1 MVSFIS
7 AAFVVVKLQI
17 YKSFCG
23 NAASIKWPLLVEVS
37 GPFLPK
43 KWGKFAEILTKGRSL
58 IRQRQPVFNWKG
70 DVHKADGFGPFLGP
84 IYYSKT
90 QNIAKNQNFPKNYIL
105 MNIKYHNSL
114 VPDKS
119 QILYKIN

>member
-1 MVSFIS
+1 MAPF
-7 AAFVVVKLQI
+7 
-17 YKSFCG
+17 
-23 NAASIKWPLLVEVS
+23 VEVS

-58 IRQRQPVFNWKG
+58 IRQRQSVFNRKG
-70 DVHKADGFGPFLGP
+70 DVHKADGFGPFLCP